1 MTIYISENIKQL
13 RREKGLTQEKL
24 ADYLGVTFQ
33 SISNWERGESL
44 PDISMLP
51 EIAGF
56 FNISVD
62 SLLGMNKA
70 LKEKKIKEYLSFYD
84 EMRYADTSLTYKK
97 FQKAIKDFPKDF
109 RILVRYMELLMCENT
124 SEDEASIEKLSHE
137 LTSIY
142 ENIQNHCTDDSI
154 RMWAKRL
161 LCQHLHT
168 KSHYKASEEYQLQAE
183 KILSEMPDMLNSR
196 DYLSTMLITD
206 KQKHYEACS
215 DAIENILYFLNNT
228 VSHYCF
234 YDESF
239 TVEYKIDAINKVI
252 NIINTVFSDGNFGK
266 LWLNM
271 IYNYG
276 HLARLHFENNDY
288 DNALK
293 NLDICVSFAKKYD
306 NLPEASVRTAQFFES
321 RIYEKTH
328 RSRTMCQRI
337 KYLVTEKYP
346 FSEEF
351 KNSQKFKELIKI
363 LDE

>member
-1 MTIYISENIKQL
+1 MNNKEQFHELNQTRQHDTRGQQLDLFQPNKPLNTTDEYWFFSDLYQIFGNTAFPINQAMEKTAHEKIIYPYSEKPT
-13 RREKGLTQEKL
+13 TQEK
-24 ADYLGVTFQ
+24 F
-33 SISNWERGESL
+33 
-44 PDISMLP
+44 
-51 EIAGF
+51 
-56 FNISVD
+56 
-62 SLLGMNKA
+62 
-70 LKEKKIKEYLSFYD
+70 
-84 EMRYADTSLTYKK
+84 
-97 FQKAIKDFPKDF
+97 DF
-109 RILVRYMELLMCENT
+109 T
-124 SEDEASIEKLSHE
+124 
-137 LTSIY
+137 T
-142 ENIQNHCTDDSI
+142 
-154 RMWAKRL
+154 
-161 LCQHLHT
+161 
-168 KSHYKASEEYQLQAE
+168 SHYDTIQHAYKLDYREFKHATDLKLTRFACWSFLHGSPQTIFGQVYFLSPVLNPDMDFDAMHTIASEYKRINLRHRLSQAE

-239 TVEYKIDAINKVI
+239 SAEYKIDAINKVI

-306 NLPEASVRTAQFFES
+306 NLPEASVRTAQFFEN

-337 KYLVTEKYP
+337 KYLVTDKYP

-351 KNSQKFKELIKI
+351 KNSQNCFINF
-363 LDE
+363 